1 MQNYTLIS
9 YCCGTWPSTG
19 GVARYDTQLNI
30 IFPKRVFF
38 AGPQEKG
45 KMLDLL
51 KKCKNP
57 IVITD
62 NHLSCDIPND
72 YPVLLVHHGCA
83 MVTAERTTSW
93 EPYWKNLCCN
103 GQNKMLNYRNPNNTW
118 IISISQACTDDF
130 TRIYKDEYTK
140 FKYFKVLHPSELNEK
155 VVKNKFNDKPIV
167 LGNWNHP
174 KKGGNIIDKLK
185 NNDFFK
191 FEQLNVYP
199 ANNEP
204 LEYFNKRKQEIYLNS
219 DIFLQ
224 LSVSEGNSYA
234 TLDALACGLVVVASN
249 VGLFYSDVP
258 EDCFVK
264 IEWERN
270 GDVDYVIQ
278 KLNYAWENREKLSEN
293 ARKWYLQN
301 CNFADWKNKMYKIVN
316 DFHYIN
322 CIQKSSFNPKIL
334 LVTVCIGEHYIQQY
348 NKLFKKFHEN
358 YAKKCGYDFHVIT
371 DYIENPKHPS
381 VISFNKILV
390 CNYNWN
396 VEYDYIIFID
406 ADIIINNNSPPIHNY
421 YDFGDK
427 IGVVNQSQ
435 PNLEARILG
444 QIHKGYEVTAKE
456 YYKLKSNHDIETDH
470 IINTGV
476 LVIQPKKHKA
486 FLENIFNKY
495 SNQQI
500 NNPVGFHFEQSAI
513 GYELQ
518 INNMFFYMDMKWNAL
533 WANNKYYFNVMKN
546 NNLTLQ
552 KFYDENYFVH
562 LAGNCDFHL
571 IPTLKYN

>member
-9 YCCGTWPSTG
+9 YCCDTWPNIG
-19 GVARYDTQLNI
+19 GVARYDTQLKI

-38 AGPQEKG
+38 TGPQEKN
-45 KMLDLL
+45 KMLEFL
-51 KKCKNP
+51 KSCKNP

-62 NHLSCDIPND
+62 NHLSCDIPNE

-83 MVTAERTTSW
+83 VITAERTPGW
-93 EPYWKNLCCN
+93 DPYWKNLCCD
-103 GQNKMLNYRNPNNTW
+103 GQNKMLSYRSIDNTW
-118 IISISQACTDDF
+118 ILSISQSCTDDF
-130 TRIYKDEYTK
+130 TRVYDKNYTK
-140 FKYFKVLHPSELNEK
+140 FKNIKILHSSEFDESLYK
-155 VVKNKFNDKPIV
+155 KSFNDDPII
-167 LGNWNHP
+167 LGNWNHL
-174 KKGGNIIDKLK
+174 KKGGEIINKLK
-185 NNDFFK
+185 TNKFFQ
-191 FEQLNVYP
+191 FNQLNIYP
-199 ANNEP
+199 NNGN
-204 LEYFNKRKQEIYLNS
+204 LESFNKKKQEIYLNS

-234 TLDALACGLVVVASN
+234 TLDALLCGLVVVGSN
-249 VGLFYSDVP
+249 VGLFYKDVP

-264 IEWERN
+264 IDWEKN
-270 GDVDYVIQ
+270 NDVNYVLE
-278 KLNYAWENREKLSEN
+278 KLNYGWQNKETLSKN
-293 ARKWYLQN
+293 ARKWYLEN
-301 CNFADWKNKMYKIVN
+301 CLFKDWEIKMKNIVD
-316 DFHYIN
+316 DFYNVNYVNTSI
-322 CIQKSSFNPKIL
+322 IKSKIL

-390 CNYNWN
+390 CNYNWE

-406 ADIIINNNSPPIHNY
+406 ADIIINYNAPPIHNY
-421 YDFGDK
+421 YNFGDK

-444 QIHKGYEVTAKE
+444 QIHKGYEVTAKD
-456 YYKLKSNHDIETDH
+456 YYKLKSNHNIETDH

-476 LVIQPKKHKA
+476 LVIQPQKHKV
-486 FLENIFNKY
+486 FLQNIFNKY
-495 SNQQI
+495 SHQQI
-500 NNPVGFHFEQSAI
+500 NNSAGFHFEQSAI

-518 INNMFFYMDMKWNAL
+518 INNMCFYMDMKWNAL
-533 WANNKYYFNVMKN
+533 WANNKYYFNVMN
-546 NNLTLQ
+546 NQNLTLH

-571 IPTLKYN
+571 IQTLNHNL